1 MKFAVPCALALYRA
15 DAGLGTSDLRYL
27 LTCPEFFVMM
37 RCILG
42 FPLEVFPPDQIPG
55 SDPTAGEREC
65 GVINLPGSGQST
77 GQSRRDL
84 TG

>member
-1 MKFAVPCALALYRA
+1 MKFAVPSALALYRA
-15 DAGLGTSDLRYL
+15 GAGVATSDLGYL
-27 LTCPEFFVMM
+27 LTCPEFFAMI

-42 FPLEVFPPDQIPG
+42 FPLGVSPRDQIPG
-55 SDPTAGEREC
+55 SDPTVGEREC